1 MSMQLIYGKAG
12 TGKSSFIFKK
22 IKEQLKENLAEKI
35 YIIVPEQF
43 SYATEKRL
51 LETLEE
57 NTSINAEVVSFKR
70 LAHRIALEVG
80 GNNETILSKTGRTML
95 MEYILEQ
102 NKKKLNFLGKSSDVD
117 LALRTI
123 TELKKHNV
131 NESMLQEQ
139 INNIDNEYLK
149 LKLKDI
155 NEIYSEYQ
163 KTILNNY
170 IDEDDI
176 LTILGKNIKYSK
188 MFDNSIVYIDE
199 FSGFTE
205 QEYVIIEEILKKAKI
220 VNITI
225 CTDELETNKNP
236 ENDIFYSN
244 KKVVEK
250 LMQCANNCRGELCS
264 SVLEN
269 PIELKECFRFKND
282 ELKFLEK
289 NLYSTKYEIYN
300 EEIEHIHL
308 SLANNPYTEIENLAN
323 TIIKLV
329 REKNIRFRDISI
341 LTQNIEDYIG
351 IISVVFPKYDIPV
364 FIDNKKELS
373 DNILVKYILA
383 IFEIFAKNWSQDS
396 VWSYI
401 KTGFVD
407 IEKQD
412 IYKLEN
418 YCKKWGIR
426 GNKWYKEDWN
436 YDILTKDLEGLNE
449 LRRKIVEP
457 LNSFKQ
463 KIENEKTAKGIT
475 TKLYE
480 FLEENNIREKL
491 QEKLHNL
498 ETEEELKYLN
508 DYIAS
513 YNILIDVLDEIVL
526 VFGDQKMSFE
536 DYRKILKA
544 GLETSSIGEIPQ
556 SIDQVIVGNV
566 ERSRNHKVNTLFI
579 LGLNDGVF
587 PNTNFSEGFLNDKDR
602 ETLKQNG
609 IELAKGTIE
618 NIYEDRFNTYKA
630 FTTSENDIYLSYI
643 SSDKEGKAKRPSVL
657 ITRIKRMFPKIK
669 EESDIVK
676 QNVNIS
682 MPKATFGELLTNIR
696 NAKNGEEIDEV
707 WKYVYSWYM
716 KQEEWKSKVANAI
729 KGYENK
735 NKPDRISE
743 QNIKRLYGSV
753 LKTSV
758 SRLEQYRK
766 CPFSFHLKYGLKL
779 KERENLRIKPID
791 TGSFMH
797 DIIDTFFENVKNIK
811 SITEDEID
819 EIVINIINE
828 KLELSKNYIFTST
841 PKFIVLT
848 NRLKKVII
856 QSIKYIVYQIKNSDF
871 EILANEL
878 EFKRKIDNIEITGKI
893 DRIDG
898 LDTKDGKHIRIIDYK
913 SSDKNI
919 DLNELVSG
927 TGIQLITYLDSIVE
941 EDGSK
946 PAGML
951 YFSLIDPVI
960 KSDRNKT
967 DEEIKE
973 ELRKKFRMNGMIL
986 ADINIIK
993 SMDKTLEKGASNN
1006 IPVYLDKD
1014 GNISNSK
1021 SNVVTKEQFSSMQK
1035 TAEKIIKQ
1043 IAKEI
1048 LEGNIDIKPA
1058 YYKKNKI
1065 DVCKFCEY
1073 KSICGFNKNTNDFTY
1088 IENKTKDEILDIIK
1102 NEK

>member
-1 MSMQLIYGKAG
+1 MSIKLIYGKAG
-12 TGKSSFIFKK
+12 TGKSSFIFKE
-22 IKEQLKENLAEKI
+22 IKKQLKENLAKKI

-43 SYATEKRL
+43 SYTTEKRL
-51 LETLEE
+51 LETLDEKA
-57 NTSINAEVVSFKR
+57 SINAEVISFKR

-95 MEYILEQ
+95 IEYILEQ
-102 NKKKLNFLGKSSDVD
+102 NKKKLSFLGKSTDVD
-117 LALRTI
+117 LVLRTI

-131 NESMLQEQ
+131 SWSTLEEQ
-139 INNIDNEYLK
+139 IDNTNNQYLK

-155 NEIYSEYQ
+155 NTIYTEYQ
-163 KTILNNY
+163 KTISNNY
-170 IDEDDI
+170 IDEDDV

-188 MFDNSIVYIDE
+188 MLDNSIVYIDE

-205 QEYVIIEEILKKAKI
+205 QEYLIIEEILKKANK

-225 CTDELETNKNP
+225 CTDGLEANKSP

-250 LMQCANNCRGELCS
+250 LIKHCKNAGAKTE
-264 SVLEN
+264 E
-269 PIELKECFRFKND
+269 PIELDIPLRFKND

-289 NLYSTKYEIYN
+289 NLYSSKYEIYN
-300 EEIEHIHL
+300 KEIEFIHL
-308 SLANNPYTEIENLAN
+308 SLAKNSYTEIENVAN

-329 REKNIRFRDISI
+329 RQKNIRFRDISI

-351 IISVVFPKYDIPV
+351 IISVVFPKFDIPV

-383 IFEIFAKNWSQDS
+383 IFEIFSKKWSQDS

-401 KTGFVD
+401 KTGFIG
-407 IEKQD
+407 IEKES

-426 GNKWYKEDWN
+426 GNKWYKEDWS
-436 YDILTKDLEGLNE
+436 YDLVDKDIEALNE
-449 LRRKIVEP
+449 LRKKIVDP
-457 LNSFKQ
+457 LIDFKQ
-463 KIENEKTAKGIT
+463 KLESEKTAKGIT
-475 TKLYE
+475 TRLYE
-480 FLEENNIREKL
+480 FLEENNIREKIE
-491 QEKLHNL
+491 EKLHKL
-498 ETEEELKYLN
+498 EPIEKLKYSN
-508 DYIAS
+508 EYIAS
-513 YNILIDVLDEIVL
+513 YNILMDVLDEIVL
-526 VFGDQKMSFE
+526 VFGDQKMTFE

-544 GLETSSIGEIPQ
+544 GLETSSIGEIPE

-566 ERSRNHKVNTLFI
+566 ERSRNHKVSTLFI
-579 LGLNDGVF
+579 LGLNDGTF

-618 NIYEDRFNTYKA
+618 NIYEDRFNIYKA
-630 FTTSENDIYLSYI
+630 FTTSENEIYLSYI

-657 ITRIKRMFPKIK
+657 ITRIKKMFPNLR
-669 EESDIVK
+669 EESDVVK
-676 QNVNIS
+676 ENVNIS

-696 NAKNGEEIDEV
+696 KAKNGDDIDEV
-707 WKYVYSWYM
+707 WKYVYNWYM
-716 KQEEWKSKVANAI
+716 KQEEWKIKVTNAI

-735 NKPDRISE
+735 NNPDRISK

-779 KERENLRIKPID
+779 KQKEELKIKPID

-797 DIIDTFFENVKNIK
+797 DIIDTFFENVKDIK
-811 SITEDEID
+811 NITEDEIN

-828 KLELSKNYIFTST
+828 KLKLSKNYIFTST

-856 QSIKYIVYQIKNSDF
+856 QSIKYIVYQVKNSDF

-898 LDTKDGKHIRIIDYK
+898 MNTKDGKYIRIIDYK

-941 EDGSK
+941 EEKSK

-960 KSDRNKT
+960 KSDKNKT

-1014 GNISNSK
+1014 GNISKSR
-1021 SNVVTKEQFSSMQK
+1021 SNVVTKEQFSNMQK
-1035 TAEKIIKQ
+1035 TAERIIKQ

-1058 YYKKNKI
+1058 YYKKNKM
-1065 DVCKFCEY
+1065 DVCKYCEY
-1073 KSICGFNKNTNDFTY
+1073 KPICRFDKNTNDFTY
-1088 IENKTKDEILDIIK
+1088 IENKTKDEVLDEIK
-1102 NEK
+1102 KEEA

>member
-1 MSMQLIYGKAG
+1 MSIKLIYGKAG
-12 TGKSSFIFKK
+12 TGKSSFIFKE
-22 IKEQLKENLAEKI
+22 IKKQLKENLAQKI

-57 NTSINAEVVSFKR
+57 KASINAEVISFKR
-70 LAHRIALEVG
+70 LAYRIALEVG

-95 MEYILEQ
+95 VEYILEQ
-102 NKKKLNFLGKSSDVD
+102 NKKKLNFLGKSTDVD
-117 LALRTI
+117 LVLRTI
-123 TELKKHNV
+123 TELKKHNIT
-131 NESMLQEQ
+131 ESMLEEK
-139 INNIDNEYLK
+139 IDNTDNQYLK

-155 NEIYSEYQ
+155 NTIYTEYQ
-163 KTILNNY
+163 KAISNNY
-170 IDEDDI
+170 IDEDDM

-188 MFDNSIVYIDE
+188 MLDNNIVYIDE

-205 QEYVIIEEILKKAKI
+205 QEYLIIEEILKKANK

-225 CTDELETNKNP
+225 CTDGLEKNKSP

-250 LMQCANNCRGELCS
+250 LIKHCKNAGAKIE
-264 SVLEN
+264 E
-269 PIELKECFRFKND
+269 PIELGIPLRFKND

-289 NLYSTKYEIYN
+289 NLYSSKYEIYN
-300 EEIEHIHL
+300 KEIEYIHL
-308 SLANNPYTEIENLAN
+308 SLAKNPYTEIENVAN

-351 IISVVFPKYDIPV
+351 IISVVFPKFDIPV

-383 IFEIFAKNWSQDS
+383 IFEIFSKSWSQDS

-401 KTGFVD
+401 KTGFID
-407 IEKQD
+407 IEKES

-426 GNKWYKEDWN
+426 GNKWYKEDWS
-436 YDILTKDLEGLNE
+436 YDLVDKDIEALNE
-449 LRRKIVEP
+449 LRKKIVDP
-457 LNSFKQ
+457 LIDFKQ
-463 KIENEKTAKGIT
+463 KLESEKTAKGIT
-475 TKLYE
+475 TRLYE
-480 FLEENNIREKL
+480 FLEGNNIREKIE
-491 QEKLHNL
+491 EKLHKL
-498 ETEEELKYLN
+498 EPVEKLKYSN

-513 YNILIDVLDEIVL
+513 YNILMDVLDEIVL
-526 VFGDQKMSFE
+526 VFGDQKMTFE
-536 DYRKILKA
+536 DYREILKA
-544 GLETSSIGEIPQ
+544 GLETSSIGEIPE

-566 ERSRNHKVNTLFI
+566 ERSRNHKVSTLFI
-579 LGLNDGVF
+579 LGLNDGTF

-618 NIYEDRFNTYKA
+618 NIYEDRFNIYKA
-630 FTTSENDIYLSYI
+630 FTTSENEIYLSYI

-657 ITRIKRMFPKIK
+657 ITRIKKIFPNLR
-669 EESDIVK
+669 EESDVVK
-676 QNVNIS
+676 ENVNIS

-696 NAKNGEEIDEV
+696 KAKNGEDIDEV
-707 WKYVYSWYM
+707 WKYVYNWYM
-716 KQEEWKSKVANAI
+716 KEEEWKIKVTNAI

-735 NKPDRISE
+735 NNPDKISK

-779 KERENLRIKPID
+779 KQKEELKIKPID

-797 DIIDTFFENVKNIK
+797 DIIDTFFENVKDIK
-811 SITEDEID
+811 NITEDEIN

-828 KLELSKNYIFTST
+828 KLKLSKNYIFIST

-856 QSIKYIVYQIKNSDF
+856 QSIKYIVYQVKNSDF

-898 LDTKDGKHIRIIDYK
+898 MNTKDGKYIRVIDYK

-941 EDGSK
+941 EEKSK

-960 KSDRNKT
+960 KSDKNKT

-1014 GNISNSK
+1014 GNISKSR
-1021 SNVVTKEQFSSMQK
+1021 SNVVTKEQFSNMQK
-1035 TAEKIIKQ
+1035 TAEIIIKQ

-1048 LEGNIDIKPA
+1048 LDGNIDIKPA
-1058 YYKKNKI
+1058 YYKKNKM
-1065 DVCKFCEY
+1065 DVCKYCEY
-1073 KSICGFNKNTNDFTY
+1073 KPICGFNKNTNDFTY
-1088 IENKTKDEILDIIK
+1088 IENKTKDEVLDEIK
-1102 NEK
+1102 KEEA

>member
-1 MSMQLIYGKAG
+1 MSIKLIYGKAG
-12 TGKSSFIFKK
+12 TGKSSFIFKE
-22 IKEQLKENLAEKI
+22 IKKQLKENLAKKI

-43 SYATEKRL
+43 SYTTEKRL
-51 LETLEE
+51 LETLDEKA
-57 NTSINAEVVSFKR
+57 SINAEVISFKR

-95 MEYILEQ
+95 IEYILEQ
-102 NKKKLNFLGKSSDVD
+102 NKKKLSFLGKSTDVD
-117 LALRTI
+117 LVLRTI

-131 NESMLQEQ
+131 SWSTLEEQ
-139 INNIDNEYLK
+139 IDNTNNQYLK

-155 NEIYSEYQ
+155 NTIYTEYQ
-163 KTILNNY
+163 KTISNNY
-170 IDEDDI
+170 IDEDDV

-188 MFDNSIVYIDE
+188 MLDNSIVYIDE

-205 QEYVIIEEILKKAKI
+205 QEYLIIEEILKKANK

-225 CTDELETNKNP
+225 CTDGLEANKSP

-250 LMQCANNCRGELCS
+250 LIKHCKNAGAKTE
-264 SVLEN
+264 E
-269 PIELKECFRFKND
+269 PIELDIPLRFKND

-289 NLYSTKYEIYN
+289 NLYSSKYEIYN
-300 EEIEHIHL
+300 KEIECIHL
-308 SLANNPYTEIENLAN
+308 SLAKNSYTEIENVAN

-329 REKNIRFRDISI
+329 RQKNIRFRDISI

-351 IISVVFPKYDIPV
+351 IISVVFPKFDIPV

-383 IFEIFAKNWSQDS
+383 IFEIFSKKWSQDS

-401 KTGFVD
+401 KTGFIG
-407 IEKQD
+407 IEKES

-426 GNKWYKEDWN
+426 GNKWYKEDWS
-436 YDILTKDLEGLNE
+436 YDLVDKDIEALNE
-449 LRRKIVEP
+449 LRKKIVDP
-457 LNSFKQ
+457 LIDFKQ
-463 KIENEKTAKGIT
+463 KLESEKTAKGIT
-475 TKLYE
+475 TRLYE
-480 FLEENNIREKL
+480 FLEENNIREKIE
-491 QEKLHNL
+491 EKLHKL
-498 ETEEELKYLN
+498 EPIEKLKYSN
-508 DYIAS
+508 EYIAS
-513 YNILIDVLDEIVL
+513 YNILMDVLDEIVL
-526 VFGDQKMSFE
+526 VFGDQKMTFE

-544 GLETSSIGEIPQ
+544 GLETSSIGEIPE

-566 ERSRNHKVNTLFI
+566 ERSRNHKVSTLFI
-579 LGLNDGVF
+579 LGLNDGTF

-618 NIYEDRFNTYKA
+618 NIYEDRFNIYKA
-630 FTTSENDIYLSYI
+630 FTTSENEIYLSYI

-657 ITRIKRMFPKIK
+657 ITRIKKMFPNLR
-669 EESDIVK
+669 EESDVVK
-676 QNVNIS
+676 ENVNIS

-696 NAKNGEEIDEV
+696 KAKNGDDIDEV
-707 WKYVYSWYM
+707 WKYVYNWYM
-716 KQEEWKSKVANAI
+716 KQEEWKIKVTNAI

-735 NKPDRISE
+735 NNPDRISK

-779 KERENLRIKPID
+779 KQKEELKIKPID

-797 DIIDTFFENVKNIK
+797 DIIDTFFENVKDIK
-811 SITEDEID
+811 NITEDEIN

-828 KLELSKNYIFTST
+828 KLKLSKNYIFTST

-856 QSIKYIVYQIKNSDF
+856 QSIKYIVYQVKNSDF

-898 LDTKDGKHIRIIDYK
+898 MNTKDGKYIRIIDYK

-941 EDGSK
+941 EEKSK

-960 KSDRNKT
+960 KSDKNKT

-1014 GNISNSK
+1014 GNISKSR
-1021 SNVVTKEQFSSMQK
+1021 SNVVTKEQFSNMQK
-1035 TAEKIIKQ
+1035 TAERIIKQ

-1058 YYKKNKI
+1058 YYKKNKM
-1065 DVCKFCEY
+1065 DVCKYCEY
-1073 KSICGFNKNTNDFTY
+1073 KPICRFDKNTNDFTY
-1088 IENKTKDEILDIIK
+1088 IENKTKDEVLDEIK
-1102 NEK
+1102 KEEA

>member
-1 MSMQLIYGKAG
+1 MSIKLIYGKAG
-12 TGKSSFIFKK
+12 TGKSSFIFKE
-22 IKEQLKENLAEKI
+22 IKKQLKENLAKKI

-57 NTSINAEVVSFKR
+57 KASINAEVISFKR
-70 LAHRIALEVG
+70 LAYRIALEVG

-95 MEYILEQ
+95 IEYILEQ
-102 NKKKLNFLGKSSDVD
+102 NKKKLSFLGKSTDVD
-117 LALRTI
+117 LVLKTI

-131 NESMLQEQ
+131 SCSMLEKQ
-139 INNIDNEYLK
+139 IDSTDNEYLK

-155 NEIYSEYQ
+155 NTIYTEYQ
-163 KTILNNY
+163 NTISNNY
-170 IDEDDI
+170 IDEDDV

-188 MFDNSIVYIDE
+188 MLDNSIVYIDE

-205 QEYVIIEEILKKAKI
+205 QEYVIIEEILKKANK

-225 CTDELETNKNP
+225 CTDGLEANKSP

-250 LMQCANNCRGELCS
+250 LTKHCKNAGAKIE
-264 SVLEN
+264 E
-269 PIELKECFRFKND
+269 PIELGIPLRFKND

-289 NLYSTKYEIYN
+289 NLYSSKYEIYN
-300 EEIEHIHL
+300 KEIEYIHL
-308 SLANNPYTEIENLAN
+308 SLAKNPYTEIENVAN

-329 REKNIRFRDISI
+329 RQKNIRFRDISI

-351 IISVVFPKYDIPV
+351 IISVVFPKFDIPV

-383 IFEIFAKNWSQDS
+383 IFDIFSKNWSQDS

-401 KTGFVD
+401 KTGFID
-407 IEKQD
+407 IEKES

-426 GNKWYKEDWN
+426 GNKWYKEDWS
-436 YDILTKDLEGLNE
+436 YDLIDKDIEALNE
-449 LRRKIVEP
+449 LRKKIVDP
-457 LNSFKQ
+457 LVDFKQ
-463 KIENEKTAKGIT
+463 KLESEKTARGIT
-475 TKLYE
+475 TRLYE

-491 QEKLHNL
+491 EKKLHKL
-498 ETEEELKYLN
+498 ESGEELKYSN

-513 YNILIDVLDEIVL
+513 YNILMDVLDEIVL
-526 VFGDQKMSFE
+526 VFGDQKMTFE

-544 GLETSSIGEIPQ
+544 GLETSSIGEIPE

-566 ERSRNHKVNTLFI
+566 ERSRNHKVSTLFI
-579 LGLNDGVF
+579 LGLNDGTF

-618 NIYEDRFNTYKA
+618 NIYEDRFNIYKA

-657 ITRIKRMFPKIK
+657 ITRIKKMFPNLR
-669 EESDIVK
+669 EESDVIK
-676 QNVNIS
+676 ENVNIS

-696 NAKNGEEIDEV
+696 KAKNGEDIDEV
-707 WKYVYSWYM
+707 WKYVYNWYM
-716 KQEEWKSKVANAI
+716 KQEEWKIKVTNAI

-735 NKPDRISE
+735 NNPDRISE

-779 KERENLRIKPID
+779 KQKEELKIKPID

-797 DIIDTFFENVKNIK
+797 DIIDTFFENVKDIKNIP
-811 SITEDEID
+811 EDQID
-819 EIVINIINE
+819 GIVINIINE
-828 KLELSKNYIFTST
+828 KLKLSKNYIFTST

-898 LDTKDGKHIRIIDYK
+898 MNTKDGKYIRIIDYK

-941 EDGSK
+941 EEKSK

-960 KSDRNKT
+960 KSDKNKT

-1014 GNISNSK
+1014 GNISKSK
-1021 SNVVTKEQFSSMQK
+1021 SNVVTKEQFSNMQK
-1035 TAEKIIKQ
+1035 TAERIIKQ

-1048 LEGNIDIKPA
+1048 LDGNIDIKPA
-1058 YYKKNKI
+1058 YYKKNRI
-1065 DVCKFCEY
+1065 DVCKYCEY

-1088 IENKTKDEILDIIK
+1088 IGNKTKDEVLDEI
-1102 NEK
+1102 EKEEA

>member
-1 MSMQLIYGKAG
+1 ML
-12 TGKSSFIFKK
+12 SFS
-22 IKEQLKENLAEKI
+22 A
-35 YIIVPEQF
+35 
-43 SYATEKRL
+43 
-51 LETLEE
+51 
-57 NTSINAEVVSFKR
+57 
-70 LAHRIALEVG
+70 
-80 GNNETILSKTGRTML
+80 
-95 MEYILEQ
+95 
-102 NKKKLNFLGKSSDVD
+102 
-117 LALRTI
+117 
-123 TELKKHNV
+123 
-131 NESMLQEQ
+131 
-139 INNIDNEYLK
+139 
-149 LKLKDI
+149 
-155 NEIYSEYQ
+155 
-163 KTILNNY
+163 
-170 IDEDDI
+170 
-176 LTILGKNIKYSK
+176 
-188 MFDNSIVYIDE
+188 
-199 FSGFTE
+199 
-205 QEYVIIEEILKKAKI
+205 
-220 VNITI
+220 
-225 CTDELETNKNP
+225 C
-236 ENDIFYSN
+236 
-244 KKVVEK
+244 
-250 LMQCANNCRGELCS
+250 
-264 SVLEN
+264 
-269 PIELKECFRFKND
+269 
-282 ELKFLEK
+282 
-289 NLYSTKYEIYN
+289 
-300 EEIEHIHL
+300 
-308 SLANNPYTEIENLAN
+308 
-323 TIIKLV
+323 
-329 REKNIRFRDISI
+329 
-341 LTQNIEDYIG
+341 
-351 IISVVFPKYDIPV
+351 
-364 FIDNKKELS
+364 
-373 DNILVKYILA
+373 
-383 IFEIFAKNWSQDS
+383 
-396 VWSYI
+396 
-401 KTGFVD
+401 
-407 IEKQD
+407 
-412 IYKLEN
+412 
-418 YCKKWGIR
+418 
-426 GNKWYKEDWN
+426 
-436 YDILTKDLEGLNE
+436 
-449 LRRKIVEP
+449 
-457 LNSFKQ
+457 
-463 KIENEKTAKGIT
+463 
-475 TKLYE
+475 
-480 FLEENNIREKL
+480 
-491 QEKLHNL
+491 
-498 ETEEELKYLN
+498 
-508 DYIAS
+508 
-513 YNILIDVLDEIVL
+513 
-526 VFGDQKMSFE
+526 
-536 DYRKILKA
+536 
-544 GLETSSIGEIPQ
+544 
-556 SIDQVIVGNV
+556 
-566 ERSRNHKVNTLFI
+566 
-579 LGLNDGVF
+579 
-587 PNTNFSEGFLNDKDR
+587 
-602 ETLKQNG
+602 
-609 IELAKGTIE
+609 TIE

-657 ITRIKRMFPKIK
+657 ITRIKRMFPKLK

-716 KQEEWKSKVANAI
+716 KQEEWKNKLTNAI

-779 KERENLRIKPID
+779 KERENLKIKPID

-811 SITEDEID
+811 SITQDEID

-898 LDTKDGKHIRIIDYK
+898 LDTKDGKYIRIIDYK

-941 EDGSK
+941 QEECK

-973 ELRKKFRMNGMIL
+973 ELRKKFRMNGMVL

-1006 IPVYLDKD
+1006 IPIYLDKD

-1021 SNVVTKEQFSSMQK
+1021 SNVVTKEQFSNMQK

-1088 IENKTKDEILDIIK
+1088 IENKTKDEVLEELL
-1102 NEK
+1102 N

>member
-1 MSMQLIYGKAG
+1 MSIKLIYGKAG
-12 TGKSSFIFKK
+12 TGKSSFIFKE
-22 IKEQLKENLAEKI
+22 IKKQLKENLAQKI

-57 NTSINAEVVSFKR
+57 KASINAEVISFKR
-70 LAHRIALEVG
+70 LAYRIALEVG

-95 MEYILEQ
+95 VEYILEQ
-102 NKKKLNFLGKSSDVD
+102 NKKKLNFLGKSTDVD
-117 LALRTI
+117 LVLRTI
-123 TELKKHNV
+123 KELKKHNIT
-131 NESMLQEQ
+131 ESMLEEK
-139 INNIDNEYLK
+139 IDNTDNQYLK

-155 NEIYSEYQ
+155 NTIYTEYQ
-163 KTILNNY
+163 KAISNNY
-170 IDEDDI
+170 IDEDDM

-188 MFDNSIVYIDE
+188 MLDNNIVYIDE

-205 QEYVIIEEILKKAKI
+205 QEYLIIEEILKKANK

-225 CTDELETNKNP
+225 CTDGLEKNKSP

-250 LMQCANNCRGELCS
+250 LIKHCKNAGAKIE
-264 SVLEN
+264 E
-269 PIELKECFRFKND
+269 PIELGIPLRFKND

-289 NLYSTKYEIYN
+289 NLYSSKYEIYN
-300 EEIEHIHL
+300 KEIEYIHL
-308 SLANNPYTEIENLAN
+308 SLAKNPYTEIENVAN

-329 REKNIRFRDISI
+329 RQKNIRFRDISI

-351 IISVVFPKYDIPV
+351 IISVVFPKFDIPV

-383 IFEIFAKNWSQDS
+383 IFEIFSKSWSQDS

-401 KTGFVD
+401 KTGFID
-407 IEKQD
+407 IEKES

-426 GNKWYKEDWN
+426 GNKWYKEDWS
-436 YDILTKDLEGLNE
+436 YDLVDKDIEALNE
-449 LRRKIVEP
+449 LRKKIVDP
-457 LNSFKQ
+457 LIDFKQ
-463 KIENEKTAKGIT
+463 KLESEKTAKGIT
-475 TKLYE
+475 TRLYE
-480 FLEENNIREKL
+480 FLEGNNIREKIE
-491 QEKLHNL
+491 EKLHKL
-498 ETEEELKYLN
+498 EPVEKLKYSN

-513 YNILIDVLDEIVL
+513 YNILMDVLDEIVL
-526 VFGDQKMSFE
+526 VFGDQKMTFE
-536 DYRKILKA
+536 DYREILKA
-544 GLETSSIGEIPQ
+544 GLETSSIGEIPE

-566 ERSRNHKVNTLFI
+566 ERSRNHKVSTLFI
-579 LGLNDGVF
+579 LGLNDGTF

-618 NIYEDRFNTYKA
+618 NIYEDRFNIYKA
-630 FTTSENDIYLSYI
+630 FTTSENEIYLSYI

-657 ITRIKRMFPKIK
+657 ITRIKKIFPNLR
-669 EESDIVK
+669 EESDVVK
-676 QNVNIS
+676 ENVNIS

-696 NAKNGEEIDEV
+696 KAKNGDDIDEV
-707 WKYVYSWYM
+707 WKYVYNWYM
-716 KQEEWKSKVANAI
+716 KEEEWKIKVTNAI

-735 NKPDRISE
+735 NNPDKISK

-779 KERENLRIKPID
+779 KQKEELKIKPID

-797 DIIDTFFENVKNIK
+797 DIIDTFFENVKDIK
-811 SITEDEID
+811 NITEDEIN

-828 KLELSKNYIFTST
+828 KLKLSKNYIFIST

-856 QSIKYIVYQIKNSDF
+856 QSIKYIVYQVKNSDF

-898 LDTKDGKHIRIIDYK
+898 MNTKDGKYIRVIDYK

-941 EDGSK
+941 EEKSK

-960 KSDRNKT
+960 KSDKNKT

-1014 GNISNSK
+1014 GNISKSR
-1021 SNVVTKEQFSSMQK
+1021 SNVVTKEQFSNMQK
-1035 TAEKIIKQ
+1035 TAEIIIKQ

-1048 LEGNIDIKPA
+1048 LDGNIDIKPA
-1058 YYKKNKI
+1058 YYKKNKM
-1065 DVCKFCEY
+1065 DVCKYCEY
-1073 KSICGFNKNTNDFTY
+1073 KPICGFNKNTNDFTY
-1088 IENKTKDEILDIIK
+1088 IENKTKDEVLDEIK
-1102 NEK
+1102 KEEA

>member
-1 MSMQLIYGKAG
+1 MSMRLIYGRAG
-12 TGKSSFIFKK
+12 TGKSEFILKE
-22 IKEQLKENLAEKI
+22 IKEELQSNLTQKI

-57 NTSINAEVVSFKR
+57 KASINAEVISFKR

-95 MEYILEQ
+95 IEYILEQ
-102 NKKKLNFLGKSSDVD
+102 NKKKLSFLGKSTDVD
-117 LALRTI
+117 LVLRTI

-131 NESMLQEQ
+131 SWSTLEEQ
-139 INNIDNEYLK
+139 IDNTNNQYLK

-155 NEIYSEYQ
+155 NTIYTEYQ
-163 KTILNNY
+163 KTISNNY
-170 IDEDDI
+170 IDEDDV

-188 MFDNSIVYIDE
+188 MLDNSIVYIDE

-205 QEYVIIEEILKKAKI
+205 QEYLIIEEILKKANK

-225 CTDELETNKNP
+225 CTDGLEANKSP

-250 LMQCANNCRGELCS
+250 LIKHCKNAGAKTE
-264 SVLEN
+264 E
-269 PIELKECFRFKND
+269 PIELDIPLRFKND

-289 NLYSTKYEIYN
+289 NLYSSKYEIYN
-300 EEIEHIHL
+300 KEIECIHL
-308 SLANNPYTEIENLAN
+308 SLAKNSYTEIENVAN

-329 REKNIRFRDISI
+329 RQKNIRFRDISI

-351 IISVVFPKYDIPV
+351 IISVIFPKFDIPV

-383 IFEIFAKNWSQDS
+383 IFEIFSKNWSQDS

-401 KTGFVD
+401 KTGFIG
-407 IEKQD
+407 IEKES

-426 GNKWYKEDWN
+426 GNKWYKEDWS
-436 YDILTKDLEGLNE
+436 YDLVDKDIEALNE
-449 LRRKIVEP
+449 LRKKIVDP
-457 LNSFKQ
+457 LIDFKQ
-463 KIENEKTAKGIT
+463 KLESEKTAKGIT
-475 TKLYE
+475 TRLYE
-480 FLEENNIREKL
+480 FLEENNIREKIE
-491 QEKLHNL
+491 EKLHKL
-498 ETEEELKYLN
+498 EPIEKLKYSN
-508 DYIAS
+508 EYIAS
-513 YNILIDVLDEIVL
+513 YNILMDVLDEIVL
-526 VFGDQKMSFE
+526 VFGDQKMTFE

-544 GLETSSIGEIPQ
+544 GLETSSIGEIPE

-566 ERSRNHKVNTLFI
+566 ERSRNHKVSTLFI
-579 LGLNDGVF
+579 LGLNDGTF

-618 NIYEDRFNTYKA
+618 NIYEDRFNIYKA
-630 FTTSENDIYLSYI
+630 FTTSENEIYLSYI

-657 ITRIKRMFPKIK
+657 ITRIKKMFPNLREGSDVVK
-669 EESDIVK
+669 E
-676 QNVNIS
+676 NVNIS

-696 NAKNGEEIDEV
+696 KAKNGDDIDEV
-707 WKYVYSWYM
+707 WKYVYNWYM
-716 KQEEWKSKVANAI
+716 KQEEWKIKVTNAI

-735 NKPDRISE
+735 NNPDRISK

-779 KERENLRIKPID
+779 KQKEELKIKPID

-797 DIIDTFFENVKNIK
+797 DIIDTFFENVKDIK
-811 SITEDEID
+811 NITEDEIN

-828 KLELSKNYIFTST
+828 KLKLSKNYIFTST

-856 QSIKYIVYQIKNSDF
+856 QSIKYIVYQVKNSDF

-898 LDTKDGKHIRIIDYK
+898 MNTKDGKYIRIIDYK

-941 EDGSK
+941 EEKSK

-960 KSDRNKT
+960 KSDKNKT

-1014 GNISNSK
+1014 GNISKSR
-1021 SNVVTKEQFSSMQK
+1021 SNVVTKEQFSNMQK
-1035 TAEKIIKQ
+1035 TAERIIKQ

-1058 YYKKNKI
+1058 YYKKNKM
-1065 DVCKFCEY
+1065 DVCKYCEY
-1073 KSICGFNKNTNDFTY
+1073 KPICRFNKNTNDFTY
-1088 IENKTKDEILDIIK
+1088 IENKTKDEVLNEIK
-1102 NEK
+1102 KEEA

>member
-1 MSMQLIYGKAG
+1 MSMRLIYGRAG
-12 TGKSSFIFKK
+12 TGKSEFILKE
-22 IKEQLKENLAEKI
+22 IKEELQSNLTQKI

-43 SYATEKRL
+43 SYTTEKRL
-51 LETLEE
+51 LETLDEKA
-57 NTSINAEVVSFKR
+57 SINAEVISFKR

-95 MEYILEQ
+95 IEYILEQ
-102 NKKKLNFLGKSSDVD
+102 NKKKLSFLGKSTDVD
-117 LALRTI
+117 LVLRTI

-131 NESMLQEQ
+131 SWSTLEEQ
-139 INNIDNEYLK
+139 IDNTNNQYLK

-155 NEIYSEYQ
+155 NTIYTEYQ
-163 KTILNNY
+163 KTISNNY
-170 IDEDDI
+170 IDEDDV

-188 MFDNSIVYIDE
+188 MLDNSIVYIDE

-205 QEYVIIEEILKKAKI
+205 QEYLIIEEILKKANK

-225 CTDELETNKNP
+225 CTDGLEANKSP

-250 LMQCANNCRGELCS
+250 LIKHCKNAGAKIE
-264 SVLEN
+264 E
-269 PIELKECFRFKND
+269 PIELGIPLRFKND

-289 NLYSTKYEIYN
+289 NLYSSKYEIYN
-300 EEIEHIHL
+300 KEIECIHL
-308 SLANNPYTEIENLAN
+308 SLAKNPYTEIENVAN

-329 REKNIRFRDISI
+329 RQKNIRFRDISI

-351 IISVVFPKYDIPV
+351 IISVVFPKFDIPV

-383 IFEIFAKNWSQDS
+383 IFEIFSKNWSQDS

-401 KTGFVD
+401 KTGFID
-407 IEKQD
+407 IEKES

-426 GNKWYKEDWN
+426 GNKWYKEDWS
-436 YDILTKDLEGLNE
+436 YDLVDKDIEALNE
-449 LRRKIVEP
+449 LRKKIVDP
-457 LNSFKQ
+457 LIDFKQ
-463 KIENEKTAKGIT
+463 KLESEKTAKGIT
-475 TKLYE
+475 TRLYE
-480 FLEENNIREKL
+480 FLEENNIREKIE
-491 QEKLHNL
+491 EKLHKL
-498 ETEEELKYLN
+498 EPVEKLKYSN
-508 DYIAS
+508 EYIAS
-513 YNILIDVLDEIVL
+513 YNILMDVLDEIVL
-526 VFGDQKMSFE
+526 VFEDQKMTFE

-544 GLETSSIGEIPQ
+544 GLETSSIGEIPE

-566 ERSRNHKVNTLFI
+566 ERSRNHKVSTLFI
-579 LGLNDGVF
+579 LGLNDGTF

-618 NIYEDRFNTYKA
+618 NIYEDRFNIYKA
-630 FTTSENDIYLSYI
+630 FTTSENEIYLSYI

-657 ITRIKRMFPKIK
+657 ITRIKKMFPNLR
-669 EESDIVK
+669 EESDVVK
-676 QNVNIS
+676 ENVNIS

-696 NAKNGEEIDEV
+696 KAKNGDDIDEV
-707 WKYVYSWYM
+707 WKYVYNWYM
-716 KQEEWKSKVANAI
+716 KQEEWKIKVTNAI

-735 NKPDRISE
+735 NNPDRISK

-779 KERENLRIKPID
+779 KQKEELKIKPID

-797 DIIDTFFENVKNIK
+797 DIIDTFFENVKDIK
-811 SITEDEID
+811 NITEDEIN

-828 KLELSKNYIFTST
+828 KLKLSKNYIFTST

-856 QSIKYIVYQIKNSDF
+856 QSIKYIVYQVKNSDF

-898 LDTKDGKHIRIIDYK
+898 MNTKDGKYIRIIDYK

-927 TGIQLITYLDSIVE
+927 TGIQLITYLDSIVKE
-941 EDGSK
+941 EKSK

-960 KSDRNKT
+960 KSDKNKT

-1014 GNISNSK
+1014 GNISKSR
-1021 SNVVTKEQFSSMQK
+1021 SNVVTKEQFSNMQK
-1035 TAEKIIKQ
+1035 TAERIIKQ

-1058 YYKKNKI
+1058 YYKKNKM
-1065 DVCKFCEY
+1065 DVCKYCEY
-1073 KSICGFNKNTNDFTY
+1073 KPICRFNKNTNDFTY
-1088 IENKTKDEILDIIK
+1088 IENKTKDDVLDEIK
-1102 NEK
+1102 KEEA

>member
-1 MSMQLIYGKAG
+1 MSMRLIYGRAG
-12 TGKSSFIFKK
+12 TGKSEFILKE
-22 IKEQLKENLAEKI
+22 IKEELQSNLTQKI

-43 SYATEKRL
+43 SYTTEKRL
-51 LETLEE
+51 LETLDEKA
-57 NTSINAEVVSFKR
+57 SINAEVISFKR

-95 MEYILEQ
+95 IEYILEQ
-102 NKKKLNFLGKSSDVD
+102 NKKKLSFLGKSTDVD
-117 LALRTI
+117 LVLRTI

-131 NESMLQEQ
+131 SWSTLEEQ
-139 INNIDNEYLK
+139 IDNTNNQYLK

-155 NEIYSEYQ
+155 NTIYTEYQ
-163 KTILNNY
+163 KTISNNY
-170 IDEDDI
+170 IDEDDV

-188 MFDNSIVYIDE
+188 MLDNSIVYIDE

-205 QEYVIIEEILKKAKI
+205 QEYLIIEEILKKANK

-225 CTDELETNKNP
+225 CTDGLEANKSP

-250 LMQCANNCRGELCS
+250 LIKHCKNAGAKIE
-264 SVLEN
+264 E
-269 PIELKECFRFKND
+269 PIELGIPLRFKND

-289 NLYSTKYEIYN
+289 NLYSSKYEIYN
-300 EEIEHIHL
+300 KEIECIHL
-308 SLANNPYTEIENLAN
+308 SLAKNPYTEIENVAN

-329 REKNIRFRDISI
+329 RQKNIRFRDISI

-351 IISVVFPKYDIPV
+351 IISVVFPKFDIPV

-383 IFEIFAKNWSQDS
+383 IFEIFSKNWSQDS

-401 KTGFVD
+401 KTGFID
-407 IEKQD
+407 IEKES

-426 GNKWYKEDWN
+426 GNKWYKEDWS
-436 YDILTKDLEGLNE
+436 YDLVDKDIEALNE
-449 LRRKIVEP
+449 LRKKIVDP
-457 LNSFKQ
+457 LIDFKQ
-463 KIENEKTAKGIT
+463 KLESEKTAKGIT
-475 TKLYE
+475 TRLYE
-480 FLEENNIREKL
+480 FLEENNIREKIE
-491 QEKLHNL
+491 EKLHKL
-498 ETEEELKYLN
+498 EPVEKLKYSN
-508 DYIAS
+508 EYIAS
-513 YNILIDVLDEIVL
+513 YNILMDVLDEIVL
-526 VFGDQKMSFE
+526 VFEDQKMTFE

-544 GLETSSIGEIPQ
+544 GLETSSIGEIPE

-566 ERSRNHKVNTLFI
+566 ERSRNHKVSTLFI
-579 LGLNDGVF
+579 LGLNDGTF

-618 NIYEDRFNTYKA
+618 NIYEDRFNIYKA
-630 FTTSENDIYLSYI
+630 FTTSENEIYLSYI

-657 ITRIKRMFPKIK
+657 ITRIKKMFPNLR
-669 EESDIVK
+669 EESDVVK
-676 QNVNIS
+676 ENVNIS

-696 NAKNGEEIDEV
+696 KAKNGDDIDEV
-707 WKYVYSWYM
+707 WKYVYNWYM
-716 KQEEWKSKVANAI
+716 KQEEWKIKVTNAI

-735 NKPDRISE
+735 NNPDRISK

-779 KERENLRIKPID
+779 KQKEELKIKPID

-797 DIIDTFFENVKNIK
+797 DIIDTFFENVKDIK
-811 SITEDEID
+811 NITEDEIN

-828 KLELSKNYIFTST
+828 KLKLSKNYIFTST

-856 QSIKYIVYQIKNSDF
+856 QSIKYIVYQVKNSDF

-898 LDTKDGKHIRIIDYK
+898 MNTKDGKYIRIIDYK

-927 TGIQLITYLDSIVE
+927 TGIQLITYLDSIVKE
-941 EDGSK
+941 EKSK

-960 KSDRNKT
+960 KSDKNKT

-1014 GNISNSK
+1014 GNISKSR
-1021 SNVVTKEQFSSMQK
+1021 SNVVTKEQFSNMQK
-1035 TAEKIIKQ
+1035 TAERIIKQ

-1058 YYKKNKI
+1058 YYKKNKM
-1065 DVCKFCEY
+1065 DVCKYCEY
-1073 KSICGFNKNTNDFTY
+1073 KPICRFNKNTNDFTY
-1088 IENKTKDEILDIIK
+1088 IENKTKDEVLDEIK
-1102 NEK
+1102 KEEA

>member
-1 MSMQLIYGKAG
+1 MSIKLIYGKAG
-12 TGKSSFIFKK
+12 TGKSSFIFKE
-22 IKEQLKENLAEKI
+22 IKKQLKENLAKKI

-43 SYATEKRL
+43 SYTTEKRL
-51 LETLEE
+51 LETLDEKA
-57 NTSINAEVVSFKR
+57 SINAEVISFKR

-95 MEYILEQ
+95 IEYILEQ
-102 NKKKLNFLGKSSDVD
+102 NKKKLSFLGKSTDVD
-117 LALRTI
+117 LVLRTI

-131 NESMLQEQ
+131 SWSTLEEQ
-139 INNIDNEYLK
+139 IDNTNNQYLK

-155 NEIYSEYQ
+155 NTIYTEYQ
-163 KTILNNY
+163 KTISNNY
-170 IDEDDI
+170 IDEDDV

-188 MFDNSIVYIDE
+188 MLDNSIVYIDE

-205 QEYVIIEEILKKAKI
+205 QEYLIIEEILKKANK

-225 CTDELETNKNP
+225 CTDGLEANKSP

-250 LMQCANNCRGELCS
+250 LIKHCKNAGAKTE
-264 SVLEN
+264 E
-269 PIELKECFRFKND
+269 PIELDIPLRFKND

-289 NLYSTKYEIYN
+289 NLYSSKYEIYN
-300 EEIEHIHL
+300 KEIECIHL
-308 SLANNPYTEIENLAN
+308 SLAKNSYTEIENVAN

-329 REKNIRFRDISI
+329 RQKNIRFRDISI

-351 IISVVFPKYDIPV
+351 IISVVFPKFDIPV

-383 IFEIFAKNWSQDS
+383 IFEIFSKNWSQDS

-401 KTGFVD
+401 KTGFIG
-407 IEKQD
+407 IEKES

-426 GNKWYKEDWN
+426 GNKWYKEDWS
-436 YDILTKDLEGLNE
+436 YDLVDKDIEALNE
-449 LRRKIVEP
+449 LRKKIVDP
-457 LNSFKQ
+457 LIDFKQ
-463 KIENEKTAKGIT
+463 KLESEKTAKGIT
-475 TKLYE
+475 TRLYE
-480 FLEENNIREKL
+480 FLEENNIREKIE
-491 QEKLHNL
+491 EKLHKL
-498 ETEEELKYLN
+498 EPIEKLKYSN
-508 DYIAS
+508 EYIAS
-513 YNILIDVLDEIVL
+513 YNILMDVLDEIVL
-526 VFGDQKMSFE
+526 VFGDQKMTFE

-544 GLETSSIGEIPQ
+544 GLETSSIGEIPE

-566 ERSRNHKVNTLFI
+566 ERSRNHKVSTLFI
-579 LGLNDGVF
+579 LGLNDGTF

-618 NIYEDRFNTYKA
+618 NIYEDRFNIYKA
-630 FTTSENDIYLSYI
+630 FTTSENEIYLSYI

-657 ITRIKRMFPKIK
+657 ITRIKKMFPNLR
-669 EESDIVK
+669 EESDVVK
-676 QNVNIS
+676 ENVNIS

-696 NAKNGEEIDEV
+696 KAKNGDDIDEV
-707 WKYVYSWYM
+707 WKYVYNWYM
-716 KQEEWKSKVANAI
+716 KQEEWKIKVTNAI

-735 NKPDRISE
+735 NNPDRISK

-779 KERENLRIKPID
+779 KQKEELKIKPID

-797 DIIDTFFENVKNIK
+797 DIIDTFFENVKDIK
-811 SITEDEID
+811 NITEDEIN

-828 KLELSKNYIFTST
+828 KLKLSKNYIFTST

-856 QSIKYIVYQIKNSDF
+856 QSIKYIVYQVKNSDF

-898 LDTKDGKHIRIIDYK
+898 MNTKDGKYIRIIDYK

-941 EDGSK
+941 EEKSK

-960 KSDRNKT
+960 KSDKNKT

-1014 GNISNSK
+1014 GNISKSR
-1021 SNVVTKEQFSSMQK
+1021 SNVVTKEQFSNMQK
-1035 TAEKIIKQ
+1035 TAERIIKQ

-1058 YYKKNKI
+1058 YYKKNKM
-1065 DVCKFCEY
+1065 DVCKYCEY
-1073 KSICGFNKNTNDFTY
+1073 KPICRFDKNTNDFTY
-1088 IENKTKDEILDIIK
+1088 IENKTKDEVLDEIK
-1102 NEK
+1102 KEEA

>member
-1 MSMQLIYGKAG
+1 MSMRLIYGRAG
-12 TGKSSFIFKK
+12 TGKSEFILKE
-22 IKEQLKENLAEKI
+22 IKEELQSNLTQKI

-43 SYATEKRL
+43 SYTTEKRL
-51 LETLEE
+51 LETLDEKA
-57 NTSINAEVVSFKR
+57 SINAEVISFKR

-95 MEYILEQ
+95 IEYILEQ
-102 NKKKLNFLGKSSDVD
+102 NKKKLSFLGKSTDVD
-117 LALRTI
+117 LVLRTI

-131 NESMLQEQ
+131 SWSTLEEQ
-139 INNIDNEYLK
+139 IDNTNNQYLK

-155 NEIYSEYQ
+155 NTIYTEYQ
-163 KTILNNY
+163 KTISNNY
-170 IDEDDI
+170 IDEDDV

-188 MFDNSIVYIDE
+188 MLDNSIVYIDE

-205 QEYVIIEEILKKAKI
+205 QEYLIIEEILKKANK

-225 CTDELETNKNP
+225 CTDGLEANKSP

-250 LMQCANNCRGELCS
+250 LIKHCKNAGAKTE
-264 SVLEN
+264 E
-269 PIELKECFRFKND
+269 PIELDIPLRFKND

-289 NLYSTKYEIYN
+289 NLYSSKYEIYN
-300 EEIEHIHL
+300 KEIECIHL
-308 SLANNPYTEIENLAN
+308 SLAKNSYTEIENVAN
-323 TIIKLV
+323 AIIKLV
-329 REKNIRFRDISI
+329 RQKNIRFRDISI

-351 IISVVFPKYDIPV
+351 IISVVFPKFDIPV

-383 IFEIFAKNWSQDS
+383 IFEIFSKNWSQDS

-401 KTGFVD
+401 KTGFIG
-407 IEKQD
+407 IEKES

-426 GNKWYKEDWN
+426 GNKWYKEDWS
-436 YDILTKDLEGLNE
+436 YDLVDKDIEALNE
-449 LRRKIVEP
+449 LRKKIVDP
-457 LNSFKQ
+457 LIDFKQ
-463 KIENEKTAKGIT
+463 KLESEKTAKGIT
-475 TKLYE
+475 TRLYE
-480 FLEENNIREKL
+480 FLEENNIREKIE
-491 QEKLHNL
+491 EKLHKL
-498 ETEEELKYLN
+498 EPIEKLKYSN
-508 DYIAS
+508 EYIAS
-513 YNILIDVLDEIVL
+513 YNILMDVLDEIVL
-526 VFGDQKMSFE
+526 VFGDQKMTFE

-544 GLETSSIGEIPQ
+544 GLETSSIGEIPE

-566 ERSRNHKVNTLFI
+566 ERSRNHKVSTLFI
-579 LGLNDGVF
+579 LGLNDGTF

-618 NIYEDRFNTYKA
+618 NIYEDRFNIYKA
-630 FTTSENDIYLSYI
+630 FTTSENEIYLSYI

-657 ITRIKRMFPKIK
+657 ITRIKKMFPNLR
-669 EESDIVK
+669 EESDVVK
-676 QNVNIS
+676 ENVNIS

-696 NAKNGEEIDEV
+696 KAKNGDDIDEV
-707 WKYVYSWYM
+707 WKYVYNWYM
-716 KQEEWKSKVANAI
+716 KQEEWKIKVTNAI

-735 NKPDRISE
+735 NNPDRISK

-779 KERENLRIKPID
+779 KQKEELKIKPID

-797 DIIDTFFENVKNIK
+797 DIIDTFFENVKDIK
-811 SITEDEID
+811 NITEDEIN

-828 KLELSKNYIFTST
+828 KLKLSKNYIFTST

-856 QSIKYIVYQIKNSDF
+856 QSIKYIVYQVKNSDF

-898 LDTKDGKHIRIIDYK
+898 MNTKDGKYIRIIDYK

-941 EDGSK
+941 EEKSK

-960 KSDRNKT
+960 KSDKNKT

-1014 GNISNSK
+1014 GNISKSR
-1021 SNVVTKEQFSSMQK
+1021 SNVVTKEQFSNMQK
-1035 TAEKIIKQ
+1035 TAERIIKQ

-1058 YYKKNKI
+1058 YYKKNKM
-1065 DVCKFCEY
+1065 DVCKYCEY
-1073 KSICGFNKNTNDFTY
+1073 KPICRFDKNTNDFTY
-1088 IENKTKDEILDIIK
+1088 IENKTKDEVLDEIK
-1102 NEK
+1102 KEEA